1 MLLEWAMEGGS
12 LMNLPEFLTR
22 DADGEIRLTG
32 HRIGL
37 YTVARLRQEGRSA
50 QQIAEELPSIPR
62 TLLDQVLAF
71 CAVNQSEVNAYVVN
85 YEADLKRLAS
95 AAPGPGLGKMREQS
109 KRLRQAEARHASDPS
124 WSALPVAEKLRR
136 LEIELSREPW

>member
-1 MLLEWAMEGGS
+1 
-12 LMNLPEFLTR
+12 MNLPEFLTR

-62 TLLDQVLAF
+62 ALLDQVLAF
-71 CAVNQSEVNAYVVN
+71 CAANQAEVDAYVAV
-85 YEADLKRLAS
+85 YRAELERQAS
-95 AAPGPGLGKMREQS
+95 SAPGRGVVKMREQME
-109 KRLRQAEARHASDPS
+109 RLRQADARHAADPN
-124 WSALPVAEKLRR
+124 WSALSVTEKLHR
-136 LEIELSREPW
+136 LEKELSPEAE